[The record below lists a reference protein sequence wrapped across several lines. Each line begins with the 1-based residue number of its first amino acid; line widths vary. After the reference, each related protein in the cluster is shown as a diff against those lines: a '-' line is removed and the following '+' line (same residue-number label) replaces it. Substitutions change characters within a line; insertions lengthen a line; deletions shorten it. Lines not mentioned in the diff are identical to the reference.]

1 MQENNFKNIYIPKV
15 LLNSTKRVLV
25 MEFIDGVHLDETDKL
40 KKLGINTKIL
50 GTTFSN
56 MIVKMI
62 HKDGYVH
69 ADPHSGN
76 LMARKYKG
84 KDQLVLL
91 DHGLYKELDAD
102 LLRNYNR
109 FWMGLILNDPK
120 YYDEAGR
127 NLGTTNPILLCCML
141 TSKTS

>member
-1 MQENNFKNIYIPKV
+1 MHF
-15 LLNSTKRVLV
+15 
-25 MEFIDGVHLDETDKL
+25 DELERL
-40 KKLGINTKIL
+40 KQRGINAKRL
-50 GTTFSN
+50 GTLFSN

-62 HKDGYVH
+62 HKEGYVH

-91 DHGLYKELDAD
+91 DHGLYQELDPAM
-102 LLRNYNR
+102 LKNYNQ

-120 YYDEAGR
+120 YYE
-127 NLGTTNPILLCCML
+127 
-141 TSKTS
+141 